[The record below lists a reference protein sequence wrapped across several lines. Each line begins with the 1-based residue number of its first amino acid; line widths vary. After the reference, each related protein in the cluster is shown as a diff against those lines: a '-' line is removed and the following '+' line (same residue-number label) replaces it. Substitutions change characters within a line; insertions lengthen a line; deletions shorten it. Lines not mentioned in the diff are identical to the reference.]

1 MSPRFSVLC
10 ITYQAEKTI
19 HDTLRSI
26 LAQEHDN
33 FEVIVQDNASTDRTA
48 EIVKAFQDPRLRF
61 FQNPK
66 NLGIANNIIAG
77 TGNCRG
83 EFLFLMAADDILAV
97 DALSETEKLFR
108 MSPEVGAVT
117 RPYYWFDEDL
127 RTAVR
132 FKDGLPLSVS
142 PVVKIGDDFRNVRPI
157 LSSLDQ
163 MSALAFRMSALK
175 ETFSQDFWAA
185 HAFPF
190 LRIMRENAVAMHP
203 KPILAVRI
211 GSSITRGNVYAKSPM
226 VSWIE
231 TFESAFPEP
240 RFEAFR
246 RTCIREFVAV
256 NYVGLV
262 QIRNFGKWRYVI
274 REILLLIRLRPKNLF
289 VPGFWFYSL
298 MTVFLPP
305 FMLRP
310 LSEWYKKKV
319 LSGRIGKI
327 DFRYPF

>member
-10 ITYQAEKTI
+10 ITYQAENTI
-19 HDTLRSI
+19 RDTLRSI
-26 LAQEHDN
+26 LAQEHDS
-33 FEVIVQDNASTDRTA
+33 FEVVVQDNASTDRTA
-48 EIVKAFQDPRLRF
+48 QIVASFKDPRLHF
-61 FQNPK
+61 HKNPK
-66 NLGIANNIIAG
+66 NIGIANNIIAG
-77 TGNCRG
+77 TGNCTG
-83 EFLFLMAADDILAV
+83 EFLFLMAADDILAT
-97 DALSETEKLFR
+97 DALAETEKLFR
-108 MSPEVGAVT
+108 LSPEVGAVT

-132 FKDGLPLSVS
+132 FKDGLPEGSK
-142 PVVKIGDDFRNVRPI
+142 PVVKIGDDFRNIRPI

-163 MSALAFRMSALK
+163 MSALAFRMSALR

-190 LRIMRENAVAMHP
+190 LRIMRDNAVAMHP

-211 GSSITRGNVYAKSPM
+211 GSSITRGSVYDKPPM

-231 TFESAFPEP
+231 TFQSAFPEP
-240 RFEAFR
+240 RFEVFLK
-246 RTCIREFVAV
+246 TCIREFIAI

-262 QIRNFGKWRYVI
+262 QIRNFGKWSYVL
-274 REILLLIRLRPKNLF
+274 REIGLLIRLRPKNLL
-289 VPGFWFYSL
+289 VPGFWFYSFL
-298 MTVFLPP
+298 TLLLPP
-305 FMLRP
+305 FILKP